1 MNERAEHDAP
11 ETPEVESDDRFATP
25 SGMVGSPDARA
36 TDVTPA
42 ADEDERNDLTD
53 ESLGTARTSQSTGA
67 SGGYGTASGFGS
79 SGGSGEGTDE
89 TSAPGED
96 NQTDWL
102 RDAPGGG
109 DEP

>member
-1 MNERAEHDAP
+1 MNEREERDTP

-25 SGMVGSPDARA
+25 SGMVGSPDA
-36 TDVTPA
+36 TVTTEDDGVG
-42 ADEDERNDLTD
+42 DEMND
-53 ESLGTARTSQSTGA
+53 ESLGTARTGQSTGA

-89 TSAPGED
+89 TSTPGD
-96 NQTDWL
+96 DDQTDWL